1 MHIKIYI
8 ICKKNTKVYILTWH
22 NHTHDVCVVTITKLK
37 TLQKTLKHKL
47 KTTQVAHKKRFQGA
61 KESIMQERLQY
72 KDICDIKKLV
82 MQGQLQC
89 KNVCDVEESRQCKN
103 NCNGKTSMMQKN

>member
-1 MHIKIYI
+1 LCGYNHKIENLAKNIK
-8 ICKKNTKVYILTWH
+8 T
-22 NHTHDVCVVTITKLK
+22 
-37 TLQKTLKHKL
+37 QKL

-61 KESIMQERLQY
+61 KESIMQERLQC

-82 MQGQLQC
+82 MLGQLQC

-103 NCNGKTSMMQKN
+103 NCNGKTSMM